1 MCTIHIRIGHDNNTM
16 IAKLLEIERLTNRCS
31 ECYDKIIL
39 DLLISK
45 DFIDTS
51 LFGIEDFSFKWKYC
65 LKLTIASLLC

>member
-1 MCTIHIRIGHDNNTM
+1 MCAVNVRIGHDNDTM

-31 ECYDKIIL
+31 ECYDKIF
-39 DLLISK
+39 DLLIGK

-51 LFGIEDFSFKWKYC
+51 LLSIEDFSFQWKYC

>member
-1 MCTIHIRIGHDNNTM
+1 MRTIHIGIGHDNDTM

-31 ECYDKIIL
+31 ECYDKIF
-39 DLLISK
+39 DLLIGK

-51 LFGIEDFSFKWKYC
+51 LLSIEDFSFKWKYC